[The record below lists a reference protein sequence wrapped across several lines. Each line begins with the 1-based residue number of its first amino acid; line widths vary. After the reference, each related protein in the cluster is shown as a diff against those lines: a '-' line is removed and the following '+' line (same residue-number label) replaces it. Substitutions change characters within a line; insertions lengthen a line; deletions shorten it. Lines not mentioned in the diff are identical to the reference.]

1 MIRALYNGA
10 SGMYAQQLNIDNIS
24 NNLANI
30 NTTGYKKSRVQFQ
43 DLMYQTLK
51 EAGSATSENTKR
63 PVELSVGSG
72 VKPVA
77 TQRSFTVG
85 TPTNTNNP
93 LDIAI
98 TGDGFFQ
105 MVDGNGDIVYSRD
118 GSFKIDGDGTIV
130 NAQGLKLEPGITI
143 PADAEA
149 ISISSDG
156 IVTVRVYGN
165 TDAEEVGQID
175 LARFVNPAGLR
186 SAGGNTYEQTE
197 ASGEA
202 IVGTPGTETFG
213 ALEQGWVESSNV
225 VIVEEMVNMIM
236 AQRAYDL
243 NSKAVTTSDKLI
255 ETANNLKR

>member
-1 MIRALYNGA
+1 
-10 SGMYAQQLNIDNIS
+10 MYAQQMNIDNIS

-43 DLMYQTLK
+43 DLMYQTIK
-51 EAGSATSENTKR
+51 EAGSATSENTQR
-63 PVELSVGSG
+63 PVELSVGVG
-72 VKPVA
+72 VKSVA

-105 MVDGNGDIVYSRD
+105 LVDGNGDIVYSRD
-118 GSFKIDGDGTIV
+118 GSFKMDGDGVIV
-130 NAQGLKLEPGITI
+130 NAQGLKLEPEITI

-156 IVTVRVYGN
+156 IVTVRLYGSS
-165 TDAEEVGQID
+165 DSEEVGQID
-175 LARFVNPAGLR
+175 MARFVNPAGLR
-186 SAGGNTYEQTE
+186 SVGGNTYEMTD

-202 IVGTPGTETFG
+202 IIGTPSTETFG